1 MDAEGELNEFFAGT
15 FPDGIPK
22 DILAELL
29 SMLRVHSISA
39 EELFYKW
46 ESYSIKMGEGV
57 TLTMQTV
64 RGFKQDVQE
73 ALERESRDK
82 AGRHTEKRS
91 ANMATPRGAAA
102 AGSDMF
108 GMFDQ
113 LTPTASNARSANGLG
128 SAKRKAE
135 FTSPATP
142 RVSKFEKSGS
152 QTITNTPTGTPGD
165 GMQYVF
171 FGLHDVLKVLTLR
184 TEQSHSPIDQILARR
199 WKPSMR
205 TYPCQKPQ
213 WRHFLRRALSLP
225 RIRTSKSLVTSPW
238 A

>member
-1 MDAEGELNEFFAGT
+1 MDAEGELNEFFAGS

-29 SMLRVHSISA
+29 SMLRVHSIPA

-57 TLTMQTV
+57 ILTMQTV

-82 AGRHTEKRS
+82 AGRHTEKRG
-91 ANMATPRGAAA
+91 ANTATPRGAAA
-102 AGSDMF
+102 AGGDMF

-113 LTPTASNARSANGLG
+113 LTPTPSNSRTGNGFG

-142 RVSKFEKSGS
+142 RVSKFEKFGS
-152 QTITNTPTGTPGD
+152 QAGTKTPTGTPGD

-171 FGLHDVLKVLTLR
+171 LR
-184 TEQSHSPIDQILARR
+184 SI
-199 WKPSMR
+199 
-205 TYPCQKPQ
+205 
-213 WRHFLRRALSLP
+213 
-225 RIRTSKSLVTSPW
+225 
-238 A
+238 

>member
-1 MDAEGELNEFFAGT
+1 MDAEAELNEHFAGS

-22 DILAELL
+22 DILSELL
-29 SMLRVHSISA
+29 SMLRIHSIPA

-82 AGRHTEKRS
+82 IGRHTEKRS
-91 ANMATPRGAAA
+91 ANMGTPRGAAA
-102 AGSDMF
+102 ASGDMF

-113 LTPTASNARSANGLG
+113 LTPNTSHSRAGNGFG

-135 FTSPATP
+135 LTSPATP
-142 RVSKFEKSGS
+142 RVSKFEKLGS
-152 QTITNTPTGTPGD
+152 QAGTKTPTGTPGD

-171 FGLHDVLKVLTLR
+171 MWCV
-184 TEQSHSPIDQILARR
+184 
-199 WKPSMR
+199 
-205 TYPCQKPQ
+205 
-213 WRHFLRRALSLP
+213 
-225 RIRTSKSLVTSPW
+225 
-238 A
+238 